1 MNFLLKIVIV
11 FTMIVSTNIYADEYP
26 TKPIRIIIPAAAAGP
41 TEITTRLLAA
51 ELTKSLKQPVIIEAK
66 PGGGGNLGMNIV
78 AKSNPDGYTIGIATT
93 GTHAI
98 NQTLYKSMPFD
109 PIKDFAPITLLVQYP
124 LIFVVNPAVPAKN
137 VKEFIAYAKENPG
150 ILNRASGGSGTSM
163 HLSGE
168 LFQSMTGLNMPHIP
182 YKGSAPALTDL
193 AGGQVQLMFDS
204 MITALPL
211 VKDGKLRALA
221 VTGEKR
227 SPAVPDVP
235 TIAESGVPGYSAVG
249 WIGAVAPAG
258 TPPDVINKLNAAF
271 VAALKN
277 PEIRA
282 RLLAQAAEPVGN
294 SPTEFA
300 AFIKFETEKWSKTVK
315 DSGASVD

>member
-1 MNFLLKIVIV
+1 MRFQLAFISIFSVLA
-11 FTMIVSTNIYADEYP
+11 STQLHADEYP
-26 TKPIRIIIPAAAAGP
+26 SKPIRIIVPAAAAGP
-41 TEITTRLLAA
+41 TEITTRLLAV
-51 ELTKSLKQPVIIEAK
+51 ELTKSLKQPIVVEAK
-66 PGGGGNLGMNIV
+66 PGGGGNLGMNAV
-78 AKSNPDGYTIGIATT
+78 AKAAPDGYTIGIATI

-98 NQTLYKSMPFD
+98 NQTLYKTMPFD
-109 PIKDFAPITLLVQYP
+109 PANDFAPITLLVQYP
-124 LIFVVNPAVPAKN
+124 LIFVVNPSVPAKN
-137 VKEFIAYAKENPG
+137 VKEFIAYAKDNPG
-150 ILNRASGGSGTSM
+150 KLNRASGGSGTSM

-168 LFQSMTGLNMPHIP
+168 LFQSMTELDMPHIP

-193 AGGQVQLMFDS
+193 VGGQVQLMFDS

-221 VTGEKR
+221 VTGAKR
-227 SPAVPDVP
+227 SPAVPDIP
-235 TIAESGVPGYSAVG
+235 TIAESGVPGYGAVG

-258 TPPDVINKLNAAF
+258 TPPEIINKLNAAF

-277 PEIRA
+277 PEIRT

-294 SPTEFA
+294 SPTEFG
-300 AFIKFETEKWSKTVK
+300 AFMKLETIKWSKTVK